1 MTIQLEDIAP
11 QLKAEKEQRESSMV
25 EQFRQQVGVGT
36 AVGEILGDSKWAVYL
51 NHMNSLIESAE
62 QQVRGYEQALSNGDF
77 LGGKAY
83 GQAKVK
89 LSDSRGFLK
98 GLRQSTDLLT
108 ALINQGEEAADEIYR
123 LTNEKIIE

>member
-11 QLKAEKEQRESSMV
+11 QLKAEKEQRDSV
-25 EQFRQQVGVGT
+25 RLEQLRQQVGAGT
-36 AVGEILGDSKWAVYL
+36 AVSEIQGDSKWSVYL

-89 LSDSRGFLK
+89 LADSRGFLK

-108 ALINQGEEAADEIYR
+108 VLINQGEKAAQEIYE
-123 LTNEKIIE
+123 LTKQGIS

>member
-1 MTIQLEDIAP
+1 MNIQIEDIAP
-11 QLKAEKEQRESSMV
+11 QIKAEREAQQSEQV
-25 EQFRQQVGVGT
+25 EQLRQQVGAGT
-36 AVGEILGDSKWAVYL
+36 AVSEIQGDSKWSVYL

-62 QQVRGYEQALSNGDF
+62 QQVRGYEQALSSGDF

-98 GLRQSTDLLT
+98 GLKQSTDLLT
-108 ALINQGEEAADEIYR
+108 VLINQGEKAAEQIYQ
-123 LTNEKIIE
+123 LTKQGIS